1 MGSIETPHP
10 SSRAHGAGTLCTGL
24 AFALWGA
31 LPVYWKA
38 LQQVDS
44 LEIIAHRIL
53 WSLAVTAAL
62 VTFLGLWRGVAGAL
76 RSRRSAGLLL
86 LSSTLLTLNWLTY
99 VWGVN
104 NNQIVETSLGY
115 FITPLVN
122 VALGV
127 IFLRERL
134 RPAQIAAFLLAG
146 GGVIYLI
153 VRQGRFPWIAF
164 ALAGTFAF
172 YGLLRKT
179 AALESLPGLTAE
191 TAMLTVPAGV
201 FLAALAWRGGGGL
214 GHADTW
220 THVLLVGTGLVT
232 AVPLLLFAYGARR
245 IRLSTVGILQYLSPT
260 GTFLLGVLVYHEAF
274 DPARVVAFVLIWVA
288 LAIYATESL
297 LRPTTRSDIA
307 SAAK

>member
-1 MGSIETPHP
+1 MPIETPHS
-10 SSRAHGAGTLCTGL
+10 SSRSHAAGTLCTGL
-24 AFALWGA
+24 AFVLWGA

-44 LEIIAHRIL
+44 LEIIAHRIV
-53 WSLAVTAAL
+53 WSLAFTAAL
-62 VTFLGLWRGVAGAL
+62 VTFLGLWRGVARAL
-76 RSRRSAGLLL
+76 RSRRSAGLLV

-104 NNQIVETSLGY
+104 HGQIVETSLGY

-134 RPAQIAAFLLAG
+134 RPAQVAAFLLAG

-164 ALAGTFAF
+164 ALAGSFAF

-201 FLAALAWRGGGGL
+201 FLAALAWNGGGGL
-214 GHADTW
+214 GHADAW

-232 AVPLLLFAYGARR
+232 AVPLLLFAHGARR

-288 LAIYATESL
+288 LAIYAAESV
-297 LRPTTRSDIA
+297 LRPAPRSDIA
-307 SAAK
+307 SAGK